1 MDARNQRAG
10 AAGRA
15 GPEPGFTLV
24 ELLVV
29 ITIIMLLA
37 GILVPAV
44 SNILA
49 SAHATKASAR
59 IATLAGG
66 LSTYVTHYS
75 LYPGQDDISALGDGS
90 GQITGSTRLAW
101 AMFTP
106 RGGTIAAD
114 FPSNG
119 YVDYEA
125 EWLLNAGGSRN
136 DDYLSDGFVKEKAI
150 CYYPSIPGRS
160 GMAQYD
166 FDHNADLTGGSE
178 SEFEEFIEDPR
189 FDGPVKDG
197 TYLLIAPGED
207 GEYFTEDD
215 KTNWK

>member
-1 MDARNQRAG
+1 MDASNQRAG
-10 AAGRA
+10 ATGRPGRA
-15 GPEPGFTLV
+15 EPRGGFTLV

-49 SAHATKASAR
+49 SAHAAKATER
-59 IATLAGG
+59 IASLGNG

-75 LYPGQDDISALGDGS
+75 LYPGQDNIGALGS
-90 GQITGSTRLAW
+90 GGITGSKRLAW

-119 YVDYEA
+119 YVDYKA
-125 EWLLNAGGSRN
+125 DWLLDNGA
-136 DDYLSDGFVKEKAI
+136 LSDGFVKEKAI
-150 CYYPSIPGRS
+150 CYYPSIPGQS
-160 GMAQYD
+160 GMDRYD
-166 FDHNADLTGGSE
+166 FDHNSDLTGGSK
-178 SEFEEFIEDPR
+178 SEFEDFIKDER
-189 FDGPVKDG
+189 FDGPVNEK

-207 GEYFTEDD
+207 GEYFTDDD